1 MSKNCFLVVPLTEAG
16 PDLEHLKKRIARE
29 LNSAGLGAFFS
40 FPYDDPVLTHFL
52 KTALVCSIA
61 DDSRFD
67 NCEMLLL
74 PDSCGYNGKRN
85 PTPFFERM
93 QRLAD
98 VFASL
103 SLPSFELLIG
113 DSGTDYTEYKVV
125 RTNTAQFPAA
135 ISQEIRQ
142 YELPPLHF
150 ILEQDID

>member
-40 FPYDDPVLTHFL
+40 FPYVDPVLTHFL

-74 PDSCGYNGKRN
+74 PDSCAYNGKRN

-98 VFASL
+98 V
-103 SLPSFELLIG
+103 IG